1 MADTSSAAAVS
12 LLDDGDIAG
21 SVDHRGQPALRSS
34 SGGWRSAAFIISSNL
49 ITYLT
54 GPLGQSTA
62 AAAENV
68 NAWSGTGTLL
78 PVVGAIVADSFL
90 GRYTT
95 IIVASVIYASG
106 LGLLTLSAALTIS
119 NCRNSNS
126 SVSPCSSSAT
136 KLQEILFFISLYMV
150 AIGQGGHK
158 PCAQAFGADQFDE
171 LHSKERK
178 DRSSFFN
185 WWYCSTA
192 IGINVALLV
201 VVYVQDNLSWAVGF
215 AIPCFTML
223 ASLVTFILGRS
234 TYRFSIRRK
243 EDGNPFLR
251 IGRVIVRA
259 VRRSC
264 SSSSKESGIVTSEE
278 GKAYLLS
285 NHSSQ
290 QFKFLN
296 EALFMPGHGSMEDDE
311 GGRLQV
317 CSVSDVEETKQML
330 RLFPIW
336 VSSLGYAVVFIV
348 SLVDEITG
356 GRSSSSSWFDDDL
369 NKAHLDYF
377 YWLLAVLS
385 GVWFVGFLCS
395 ARTYVYRLK

>member
-34 SGGWRSAAFIISSNL
+34 SGGWRSAAFIIGSVHFLFPDLLWFLHFDFEFSGFAAVEVAERFAYYGISSNL

-171 LHSKERK
+171 LHSKE
-178 DRSSFFN
+178 SVGLQEFF
-185 WWYCSTA
+185 Y
-192 IGINVALLV
+192 
-201 VVYVQDNLSWAVGF
+201 
-215 AIPCFTML
+215 
-223 ASLVTFILGRS
+223 
-234 TYRFSIRRK
+234 
-243 EDGNPFLR
+243 
-251 IGRVIVRA
+251 
-259 VRRSC
+259 
-264 SSSSKESGIVTSEE
+264 EE
-278 GKAYLLS
+278 VPTELK
-285 NHSSQ
+285 
-290 QFKFLN
+290 
-296 EALFMPGHGSMEDDE
+296 
-311 GGRLQV
+311 
-317 CSVSDVEETKQML
+317 
-330 RLFPIW
+330 
-336 VSSLGYAVVFIV
+336 SLGLSFYLGVLGVGSFLSSFIV